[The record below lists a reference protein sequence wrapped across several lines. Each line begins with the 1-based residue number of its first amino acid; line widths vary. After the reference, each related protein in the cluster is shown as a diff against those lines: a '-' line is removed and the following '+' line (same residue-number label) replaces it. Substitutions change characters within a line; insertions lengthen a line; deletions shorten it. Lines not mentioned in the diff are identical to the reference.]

1 MTLYLYIPGQSAV
14 HRLHPTVKLAGMVCF
29 FVASFVNDR
38 PEFILPITVG
48 IAALLV
54 GSGSLPNVHRLRWL
68 FVMIGLLT
76 FTLWSLFYQQG
87 GDPWFT
93 LLGWIRPSWQGV
105 HYGAG
110 MALKLTTFLAVGTLF
125 LSTAKVEE
133 FAYALTRLGL
143 PFKLGFTMTLAFR
156 LVPAFVE
163 AGFTVV
169 QAQRCRGFDFD
180 RGSFLQR
187 LGRYVP
193 LIVPVFIGAL
203 RRADNMAMA
212 LEARG
217 FQSGRQRSFYQRYRF
232 GAADALALA
241 LAVAVAGLYLW
252 IWAQGWTRITPA
264 AGG

>member
-29 FVASFVNDR
+29 FVASFLNDR
-38 PEFILPITVG
+38 PLYILPITLG
-48 IAALLV
+48 IALLLV
-54 GSGSLPNVHRLRWL
+54 ISGSLPNVRRLRYL
-68 FVMIGLLT
+68 FVMITVLT
-76 FTLWSLFYQQG
+76 FVLWSLFYRQG
-87 GDPWFT
+87 GEPWFT
-93 LLGWIRPSWQGV
+93 VLGWIRPSAEGV
-105 HYGAG
+105 HYAAG
-110 MALKLTTFLAVGTLF
+110 MALKLATFLAVGTLF

-133 FAYALTRLGL
+133 FAYALTRLGM

-187 LGRYVP
+187 IARYVP

-232 GAADALALA
+232 GAVDAVA
-241 LAVAVAGLYLW
+241 LAVAVGVAALYVW
-252 IWAQGWTRITPA
+252 MWSQGWTRITVN
-264 AGG
+264 